1 MEVFGHFGGGGFIR
15 GNCYSYLP
23 WKIVTDGSKLLVKL
37 H

>member
-1 MEVFGHFGGGGFIR
+1 MEVFCHFIGGGFKR

-23 WKIVTDGSKLLVKL
+23 LEIVTDGSKLLVKL